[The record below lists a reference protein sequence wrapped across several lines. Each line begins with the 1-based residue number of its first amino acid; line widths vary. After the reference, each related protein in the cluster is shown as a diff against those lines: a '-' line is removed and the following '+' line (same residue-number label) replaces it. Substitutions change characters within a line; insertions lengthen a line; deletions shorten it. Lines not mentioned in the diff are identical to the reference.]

1 MNLPFVKPNI
11 RQKVLAAI
19 AVFLLGIGGMSFL
32 SYSNLQEIEKKV
44 ALVEIA
50 DDLTNI
56 VLEIRRTEKNLL
68 LYGEEANLAEN
79 RRYIEQALDLLGSI
93 EATLGRPDV
102 AQDLSAIRGHIRAYS
117 GIIREIAANPGMA
130 GPERAAKVEELRE
143 SGKLLVEQ
151 SKDIS
156 RYERADIL
164 RINQRL
170 RRTLLYSVGILVF
183 IGLAAFLFVTFKI
196 VLPLKAIEETTSSIA
211 KGDFQPMPVWNT
223 NDEIQRVMEALNRMV
238 AELEKRRDQL
248 VQAQKLS
255 SIGTLASG
263 IAHQL
268 NNPLNNISTSC
279 QILMEEQCGD
289 PDMSSRMLTN
299 IEQETLRARDIVR
312 GLLEFSRHQEFSLN
326 RYKLDQVVG
335 RAVRLTSSQVPPGIE
350 VSVDIPE
357 FLEVSLDFQRM
368 QEALINLILNAVQ
381 AIEDPPGRVVITGSP
396 SATGDGVLLTVRDT
410 GKGIAPEDV
419 GRVFDP
425 FFTTKDVGSGTGLGL
440 FVVYGIVKQ
449 HRGRIWVESVKG
461 EGTAFHIELPLAQDV
476 EQGG

>member
-1 MNLPFVKPNI
+1 MNLPFFKSNI
-11 RQKVLAAI
+11 RQKVLTGI
-19 AVFLLGIGGMSFL
+19 MVFFLGIGGMSFL
-32 SYSNLQEIEKKV
+32 SYSNLKEIEKKV

-50 DDLTNI
+50 DDLSNI

-79 RRYIEQALDLLGSI
+79 RRYIEEALFLLESI
-93 EATLGRPDV
+93 EATLSQPSME
-102 AQDLSAIRGHIRAYS
+102 QELSVIKGYIRAYS
-117 GIIREIAANPGMA
+117 DKIREITGSPDLNEI
-130 GPERAAKVEELRE
+130 ERAGMVEQLRE

-151 SKDIS
+151 SKEIA

-170 RRTLLYSVGILVF
+170 RQTLLYSVGILVF

-196 VLPLKAIEETTSSIA
+196 VLPLKVIEETTSSIA

-238 AELEKRRDQL
+238 AELDKRRDQL

-279 QILMEEQCGD
+279 QILMEEKDCDKELSG
-289 PDMSSRMLTN
+289 RMLTN

-312 GLLEFSRHQEFSLN
+312 GLLEFSRHQEFSLGRFQLN
-326 RYKLDQVVG
+326 QVVG
-335 RAVRLTSSQVPPGIE
+335 RAVRLTSSQVPPGIDL
-350 VSVDIPE
+350 VVDIPE
-357 FLEVSLDFQRM
+357 DLEVTLDFQRM

-381 AIEDPPGRVVITGSP
+381 AIGDPPGEVAVTGARGP
-396 SATGDGVLLTVRDT
+396 GGDNVLLTVRDT
-410 GKGIAPEDV
+410 GKGIAPKDME
-419 GRVFDP
+419 RIFDP

-449 HRGRIWVESVKG
+449 HNGRIWAESSPG
-461 EGTAFHIELPLAQDV
+461 EGTAFHIELPL
-476 EQGG
+476 EQEA